1 MLGVLDLADPER
13 RNARDSSPRAFA
25 ARCRYVPAE
34 NIILAPDC
42 GMKYLPRE
50 IAVGKLK
57 AMVAGAAIMRTELS
71 RAA

>member
-1 MLGVLDLADPER
+1 MLGVLDLADPEIETPELVAERVR
-13 RNARDSSPRAFA
+13 RAL
-25 ARCRYVPAE
+25 RYVPAE

-71 RAA
+71 GAA